1 MSTDNLNKKP
11 DVPNDEELTQI
22 LKRLSEL
29 LDKSVSL
36 EEAVALVKQQPTKAE
51 PDTAES
57 ETAPDRET
65 VTEET
70 PVIEAVV
77 AAEEASADEKVEI
90 PENQPVEEAVTQEET
105 AVEAVPAEET
115 VATVEAEA
123 AEPAPAKVTAPVEE
137 APAEETKNEEEE
149 EVDAYV
155 ELIRKLHAA
164 TETASVQSRAYHTE
178 KEPEPT
184 AEAPAAEAEPSDKNM
199 PVSNFIKLLKSKHFK
214 NSEEIEESI
223 VTLEAVPAE
232 EIPAESENDTAA
244 EPAEE
249 SIPVSDEAVTDEE
262 TTVEEAAT
270 EESEEKIIT
279 DEEPIVTEKVAEPE
293 EVPAVFAPEDREE
306 VPVTPEEVII
316 DEPSAEE
323 IVEVAEAVKPQP
335 AIEEKTEPRPAE
347 EEAVTE
353 AEPASSTPTPSA
365 DEEDL
370 DFSTSKIFDELLA
383 CFEGHKLP
391 EDFRF
396 SEYNATKEPEATQ
409 EEPEEKTE
417 EISEPEEEPAVFVP
431 IDHEAPNKDDELF
444 AEVFSD
450 EKSDRQNK
458 ERDKKK
464 WQAQNGDANPF
475 LSGLFDWLEIITMS
489 AAFALLL
496 FTFIVRLAVVDGD
509 SMNQTFHNGELLIIS
524 ELMYTPEN
532 NDVVVFTSPNYP
544 NPIIKRI
551 IATEGQTV
559 DIDFETWTVTVDGR
573 VIDEPYVNRTVGA
586 MEDSDMQ
593 FPLTV
598 PDGHVFVM
606 GDNRNES
613 LDSRNS
619 RIGFVD
625 ERNILGEVKLRV
637 TPFDKFGKVN

>member
-1 MSTDNLNKKP
+1 MSTDNLNKNSEI
-11 DVPNDEELTQI
+11 PNDEELTQI

-36 EEAVALVKQQPTKAE
+36 EEAVALVKQQPTK
-51 PDTAES
+51 
-57 ETAPDRET
+57 TAPE
-65 VTEET
+65 
-70 PVIEAVV
+70 
-77 AAEEASADEKVEI
+77 AAEESAAPAEIAPAEEKAVADEEETSTVEDVEVA
-90 PENQPVEEAVTQEET
+90 ENQPVEEAIPQEET
-105 AVEAVPAEET
+105 AVEAVPVEKEEAPTEET
-115 VATVEAEA
+115 IPNTEDETTVSAA
-123 AEPAPAKVTAPVEE
+123 AEVTVPTEE
-137 APAEETKNEEEE
+137 SPAEETKTAEEE

-155 ELIRKLHAA
+155 ELIKKLHAA
-164 TETASVQSRAYHTE
+164 TETTSVQSKSYHTE
-178 KEPEPT
+178 KEPEPVV
-184 AEAPAAEAEPSDKNM
+184 AVPVVEVEPADKNM

-214 NSEEIEESI
+214 NSEEVEESE
-223 VTLEAVPAE
+223 VTVEAVQTEVIDAEDENAPEVAPEEDIPPVLEAVM
-232 EIPAESENDTAA
+232 ST
-244 EPAEE
+244 
-249 SIPVSDEAVTDEE
+249 EE
-262 TTVEEAAT
+262 TTVEET
-270 EESEEKIIT
+270 
-279 DEEPIVTEKVAEPE
+279 VTEEPE
-293 EVPAVFAPEDREE
+293 EKVITVEKPFI
-306 VPVTPEEVII
+306 PEEV
-316 DEPSAEE
+316 AES
-323 IVEVAEAVKPQP
+323 
-335 AIEEKTEPRPAE
+335 E
-347 EEAVTE
+347 EEAVTAE
-353 AEPASSTPTPSA
+353 EVIAEEPAVEEIVDSTETVEPQPSFEETVAPIPKEESDTKTEPVNPTPEVTA
-365 DEEDL
+365 EEEEDL

-396 SEYNATKEPEATQ
+396 SEYNTNKEPETTP
-409 EEPEEKTE
+409 EEPETAPEAVA
-417 EISEPEEEPAVFVP
+417 EPEEEPAVFVP

-464 WQAQNGDANPF
+464 WQEQNGDSNPF

-509 SMNQTFHNGELLIIS
+509 SMNHTFHNGELLIIS

-559 DIDFETWTVTVDGR
+559 DIDFETWTVTVDGK

-586 MEDSDMQ
+586 MEDSDVQ